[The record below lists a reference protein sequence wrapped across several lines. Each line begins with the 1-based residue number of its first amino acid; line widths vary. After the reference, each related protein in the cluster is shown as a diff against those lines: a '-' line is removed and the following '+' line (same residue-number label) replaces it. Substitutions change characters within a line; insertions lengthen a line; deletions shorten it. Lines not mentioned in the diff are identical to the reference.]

1 MPNHQAS
8 KAALPFFP
16 LSILL
21 SSPSLVF
28 ACLSLFSPL
37 QLQSTNPPISPLL
50 LKSISSFLVLCR
62 PSLSPFPFQSLLS
75 FRFSLF
81 RSQLPFLFR
90 SLLLFDFPISCA
102 FFNSV
107 SGVRHKLCCFSQS
120 LELPRVRVPLQL
132 TSSRTKLVRTELT
145 DVMAGAKCRARAS
158 LPQPTQ
164 TCKNETLSLQHHS
177 QTGIYK
183 EKKKKTNRKEHTSHF
198 YCPSQDKFSIRSIK
212 KNFFHFRNLELELRR
227 TLPSTPDHSSRR
239 ESISMSL
246 HPHQFLII
254 LLPSLSP
261 LTYIPNP
268 PHPIKP
274 T

>member
-183 EKKKKTNRKEHTSHF
+183 EKKEKNEQEGTHISLLLPITGQIFNQINKKEF
-198 YCPSQDKFSIRSIK
+198 FSFQEPRTRAK
-212 KNFFHFRNLELELRR
+212 KN
-227 TLPSTPDHSSRR
+227 T
-239 ESISMSL
+239 SL
-246 HPHQFLII
+246 HSRPFIAKRVHFHVPSPTPVFNHTPP
-254 LLPSLSP
+254 LPFP
-261 LTYIPNP
+261 LNLYT
-268 PHPIKP
+268 
-274 T
+274 